1 MALAQSRAVSVIG
14 GCKMRNINEI
24 RAKIDEY
31 LAKLDRASDPETE
44 ETYCRTIDALL
55 WVIEDTSG
63 TPI

>member
-1 MALAQSRAVSVIG
+1 MALAQSGAVSVIG
-14 GCKMRNINEI
+14 GFKMRNINEI

-44 ETYCRTIDALL
+44 EAYCRTIDTLL

>member
-1 MALAQSRAVSVIG
+1 
-14 GCKMRNINEI
+14 MRNINEI

-44 ETYCRTIDALL
+44 EAYCRTIDTLL